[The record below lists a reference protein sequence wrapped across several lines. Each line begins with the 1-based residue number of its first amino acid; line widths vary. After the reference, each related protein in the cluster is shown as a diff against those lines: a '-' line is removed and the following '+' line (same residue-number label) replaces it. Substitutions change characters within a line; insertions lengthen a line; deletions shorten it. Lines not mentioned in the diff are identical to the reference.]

1 MAGQRITTGTT
12 PALSLERS
20 LETASKVQLN
30 AIDALQTRLET
41 LITRVEETLGALEK
55 DQELIESFIAGEQK
69 RVEDTTAQIEA
80 LIKLVYEYRAILQ
93 GMQEAA

>member
-1 MAGQRITTGTT
+1 MAGTVIKGTT
-12 PALSLERS
+12 PTASLERS

-69 RVEDTTAQIEA
+69 RVEDTTKQIEA
-80 LIKLVYEYRAILQ
+80 LILLQYRQREIVDQMEERA
-93 GMQEAA
+93 